1 MEITIHGVSHEGD
14 GVGRT
19 ADGQVVFV
27 EGGLPGDTVRVE
39 FTTKKKKIQFGR
51 VVDIV
56 KPSEERVVS
65 RCGVERCGGCAL
77 KSLSLEGQSSV
88 KRERVASVLSRIA
101 KIEFPGDFEFIKPES
116 AWHYRHRVRMHAHW
130 SGESYRIG
138 FYARKSND
146 LVPHA
151 GCPVLWPELDKFIT
165 RMVPAIHRLPR
176 KVGLLEV
183 EAVWSRASKRGA
195 IRLVIDG
202 DLGFFRGSTEWMDQ
216 AGILG
221 LEIAKG
227 DVINRFGNCE
237 LVYDQSVG
245 DYSLSFETGTFT
257 ANPGMN
263 DELIRRV
270 VQAVQPCQ
278 VPKS

>member
-146 LVPHA
+146 LVPMRA
-151 GCPVLWPELDKFIT
+151 ARSCGQSWTSLSRGWFRPSTDC
-165 RMVPAIHRLPR
+165 PR

-221 LEIAKG
+221 LRSPRATSSTGLGTVSWCTISPL
-227 DVINRFGNCE
+227 VI
-237 LVYDQSVG
+237 
-245 DYSLSFETGTFT
+245 T
-257 ANPGMN
+257 ACPLRP
-263 DELIRRV
+263 EHLLRPIL
-270 VQAVQPCQ
+270 A
-278 VPKS
+278 